1 MIDYLRNLFVSWF
14 NKILN
19 WFSERHTKK
28 DLPNNNVLVPVDKN
42 KHADDDRQKSISEGF
57 KALDDGCKSIAN
69 LRAEIEMSQTES
81 KTFKDNEP
89 KVNNDLDAPV
99 PANKQIK
106 GNPLFQRDGVLN
118 PFLGANAPLNFG
130 CVAKER
136 NSVSV
141 AMANGCVANERHYV
155 SNNIKN
161 IGGNNMG
168 NFFGPKTPEEC
179 QEEIEKH
186 EQKMKEEMAKIKIK
200 EMAKI
205 KDLEKKKLELENK
218 EGVTPI
224 KPVGQ
229 EKVLPSN
236 ISPISM
242 KSNNDNS
249 NWMDPNDLNNTFEYQ
264 DEKVQ
269 KAMKGVNNKM
279 GELINKKA
287 EKIKQDV
294 KKEMDDRF
302 AESTNDMNNL
312 KEQVNKN
319 TEDIKKT
326 QEEQIDIKKMLAKH
340 DEMIADNK
348 RRLDKAEKM
357 LEDMKEERKDTKRML
372 EKMEEDKK
380 AHDELMAALWNK
392 LDEWNG
398 IKQPTRNRDDNRE
411 STNTSFSS
419 FKYKNPFRN
428 NTRQPRMERADMA
441 HSHDENE

>member
-1 MIDYLRNLFVSWF
+1 MIDYLRNLFISWF

-19 WFSERHTKK
+19 WFSERQKKETNTKK
-28 DLPNNNVLVPVDKN
+28 EIPFDKN
-42 KHADDDRQKSISEGF
+42 KHADDDRQKRISEGF
-57 KALDDGCKSIAN
+57 QALDEGCKSIAN

-99 PANKQIK
+99 PANNNGTNVPSLCYAPDSHGYCRVAKKEGNNLKNNLEEYKMGLLQSKVIKFLGGTPAPTSEDECKQQIK
-106 GNPLFQRDGVLN
+106 
-118 PFLGANAPLNFG
+118 
-130 CVAKER
+130 E
-136 NSVSV
+136 
-141 AMANGCVANERHYV
+141 
-155 SNNIKN
+155 
-161 IGGNNMG
+161 
-168 NFFGPKTPEEC
+168 
-179 QEEIEKH
+179 
-186 EQKMKEEMAKIKIK
+186 
-200 EMAKI
+200 
-205 KDLEKKKLELENK
+205 LEKKKLKFQNK

-229 EKVLPSN
+229 EKVLSSN

-242 KSNNDNS
+242 RSNNDNS
-249 NWMDPNDLNNTFEYQ
+249 NWIDPNDLNNTFEYQ

-269 KAMKGVNNKM
+269 KAMKGENNKM

-287 EKIKQDV
+287 EEIKQDV

-302 AESTNDMNNL
+302 AESTNNINQL
-312 KEQVNKN
+312 KEDMKEVKK
-319 TEDIKKT
+319 DIKDIKD
-326 QEEQIDIKKMLAKH
+326 EQIDIKKMLAKH

-372 EKMEEDKK
+372 AKMEEDRKKSEENQK
-380 AHDELMAALWNK
+380 AHDEIMAMLWNK

-398 IKQPTRNRDDNRE
+398 IKEPIRETNDNRE

-428 NTRQPRMERADMA
+428 NKRQPKMERADMA
-441 HSHDENE
+441 HSYDENQ